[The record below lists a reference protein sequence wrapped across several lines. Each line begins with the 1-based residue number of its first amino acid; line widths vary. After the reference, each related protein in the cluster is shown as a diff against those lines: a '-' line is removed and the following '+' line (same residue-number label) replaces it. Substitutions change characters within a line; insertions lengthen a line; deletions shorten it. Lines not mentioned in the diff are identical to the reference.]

1 MLVNEWR
8 TDRGAVVLV
17 AGPARS
23 CFGAAPGVM
32 RAWMASAVALAVVLP
47 VLTVAGLPPVLTV
60 PVLQFGDL
68 VTALLLVAGSV
79 VTVEMGRFFEGRMRV
94 GQRPHK
100 GLSAWAM
107 ATVILLPP
115 FWLLPV
121 MVGVYGHARWR
132 GMRVPL
138 WKWVGSAA
146 FLVLAGLLAG
156 RVLRIGRFDHPVGL
170 HSGGTGLLLVAAAVL
185 VFLAVESA
193 LLFGSARLCDE
204 SDERWLRR
212 TLADPGFYVTEAAVL
227 ALGAVTGLLGAAAPW
242 FVLLLVPAY
251 GLMQQAVLLRPL
263 QDQAAVDSRTGLLRY
278 EPWCRMAGEAL
289 ARHGSTSRPW
299 SVLFADLDHFKAF
312 NDGLGHLTGDRAL
325 AVVAAAL
332 RATLRDHDLIARFG
346 GEEFCILLPG
356 ATAAQATAI
365 AERLRLRVGSL
376 GPQEL
381 GGRLTISIGV
391 AAVDA
396 DQPEVSLVQALSR
409 ADHALYQAKLDS
421 RDTVRL
427 ATPPTSRPGE
437 DRPPPVPA
445 RGPAL
450 PRYRRVPLGRQ
461 PVRS

>member
-1 MLVNEWR
+1 
-8 TDRGAVVLV
+8 
-17 AGPARS
+17 
-23 CFGAAPGVM
+23 
-32 RAWMASAVALAVVLP
+32 MASAVALAVLLP

-60 PVLQFGDL
+60 PVLEFGDL
-68 VTALLLVAGSV
+68 VTASLLVAGSV

-115 FWLLPV
+115 FWVLPV

-251 GLMQQAVLLRPL
+251 GLMQQAVLHRPL
-263 QDQAAVDSRTGLLRY
+263 QDQAAVDSKTGLLCY

-289 ARHGSTSRPW
+289 ARHGSTRPW

-312 NDGLGHLTGDRAL
+312 NDGLGHLAGDRAL

-409 ADHALYQAKLDS
+409 ADHALYQAKLDG